1 MAFLSYFLRRL
12 SLVIPTLVGVTII
25 TFTLTYVLPG
35 NPAVV
40 KAGPLVSPEVVK
52 ELDAAYDKWW
62 DSVQPGMVNEDAVG
76 PKINPFKEL
85 YDKQFGGAK

>member
-1 MAFLSYFLRRL
+1 MAFLGYFLRRL

-40 KAGPLVSPEVVK
+40 KAGPYPVLEPT
-52 ELDAAYDKWW
+52 
-62 DSVQPGMVNEDAVG
+62 
-76 PKINPFKEL
+76 
-85 YDKQFGGAK
+85 